1 MKRRTWTMT
10 YRSNPFDKQDYSK
23 FAFKKSEL
31 LAVIQAIDEN
41 FSFDLV
47 NADLQEN
54 KELLHIEANTNV
66 NHFKQ
71 FLANENTFIDGFNDG
86 LDESK
91 SNIMDSDLNTQK
103 IISNLELDLAIE
115 KTKVEK
121 LNEEIGHLKAHIA
134 ELESKKMQ
142 YPQKENAINDDK
154 INIANSDLLLIAVL
168 MTTLRSEIKVKGKNS
183 QAKVLQRIE
192 DEHGSI
198 KGLSKSRTEKVLA
211 SANSLYKSLINNE
224 MK

>member
-1 MKRRTWTMT
+1 
-10 YRSNPFDKQDYSK
+10 
-23 FAFKKSEL
+23 
-31 LAVIQAIDEN
+31 
-41 FSFDLV
+41 
-47 NADLQEN
+47 
-54 KELLHIEANTNV
+54 
-66 NHFKQ
+66 
-71 FLANENTFIDGFNDG
+71 
-86 LDESK
+86 
-91 SNIMDSDLNTQK
+91 
-103 IISNLELDLAIE
+103 

-198 KGLSKSRTEKVLA
+198 KGLSKSRTDKVLA